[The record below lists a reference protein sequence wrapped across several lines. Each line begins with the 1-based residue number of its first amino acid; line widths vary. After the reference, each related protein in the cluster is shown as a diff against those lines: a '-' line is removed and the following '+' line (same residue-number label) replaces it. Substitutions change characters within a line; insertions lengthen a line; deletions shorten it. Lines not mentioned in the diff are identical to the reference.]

1 MATKLV
7 AKNRDNLTSSNTRE
21 VRAQGDVPAIVYGYK
36 VEPQP
41 IAVNSIELVKT
52 VRDEGKNAIISLQ
65 VDNNTYDVMLH
76 EFQVDPL
83 KNEVVHADFY
93 VVNMSQDVDV
103 QVPIVLEG
111 EAKGASEGGVVQQ
124 PLYELSLRAKPNNIP
139 DQITVDISELEVGD
153 SILVEDLKGSSK
165 YEILEDD
172 ATAIVSVLVPDQEPE
187 ADTEEDSTEEE
198 ETIEQ

>member
-187 ADTEEDSTEEE
+187 ADTEEDSIEEE

>member
-153 SILVEDLKGSSK
+153 SILVEDLKDSSK
-165 YEILEDD
+165 YKILEDD